1 MVFNAIRK
9 ATFDQP
15 FAVWG
20 LALGF
25 TGPLLMLTVPP
36 LRQKLGYQ
44 APTLSLRTI
53 LCRTVLDA
61 PPRALRTKWMVREN
75 SAVWFFW

>member
-44 APTLSLRTI
+44 APNAIPENYPL
-53 LCRTVLDA
+53 
-61 PPRALRTKWMVREN
+61 PNRARRATSGFED
-75 SAVWFFW
+75 